1 MLLDHV
7 LSPTLTDEQFATEV
21 FHVDGEG
28 QAKGVVYCE
37 MQGREAT
44 EDDLSDHNLHELL
57 YPGSGYRFECGGLVR
72 VPSPPPLHPRD
83 RESSTK
89 VGGSGVVDTPNTHGI
104 SANFNICQTPDIERI
119 SNSDVRTY
127 HKRYYCPSNTLV
139 LVHGQVPKEL
149 VEEALGKEVPARF
162 ALAEREAGAALQ
174 CASAM
179 MCGSSC

>member
-1 MLLDHV
+1 MRGAGACPL
-7 LSPTLTDEQFATEV
+7 
-21 FHVDGEG
+21 
-28 QAKGVVYCE
+28 
-37 MQGREAT
+37 
-44 EDDLSDHNLHELL
+44 
-57 YPGSGYRFECGGLVR
+57 
-72 VPSPPPLHPRD
+72 PPPLPPRD

-89 VGGSGVVDTPNTHGI
+89 VGGSIYHGI